1 MPYSISG
8 EAVYQFARIIVRL
21 YRLKNGKLIRV
32 LAFLVW
38 PIIVGFL
45 IYGGLWSLT
54 VLELVIY
61 AILPI
66 LFLSF
71 LPSRGRYLRQFEKHV
86 KRRIHPFPGYGAFYV
101 LAIIPFMWVVHPV
114 VLEKGPAYFIPF
126 FHIAFSA
133 SYGLVVLM
141 FRPWILRVLF
151 GCDRRTKILG
161 ALRHAR

>member
-1 MPYSISG
+1 MSYSISG

-21 YRLKNGKLIRV
+21 YRRKNGKLIRV

-54 VLELVIY
+54 VLELAVY

-71 LPSRGRYLRQFEKHV
+71 LPYRGRFLRQFEKHA
-86 KRRIHPFPGYGAFYV
+86 KQRSYPFPGYGTFYV
-101 LAIIPFMWVVHPV
+101 LAIIPFMSVVHPV
-114 VLEKGPAYFIPF
+114 LLEKGPAYFIPF
-126 FHIAFSA
+126 FHIAFSG
-133 SYGLVVLM
+133 SYGFVVLM

-161 ALRHAR
+161 ALRPAR